1 MPPTVGGSVGE
12 TTLELAYDAALD
24 SLKMQEARLSGLRS
38 RATGVLSAA
47 ALVTGFSTGLGL
59 INTNPKMGVVFPKWA
74 ALALLAVLVAIGAL
88 DMVVLWP
95 AQRWQFGPDV
105 REMLCKH
112 DGGTTVDD
120 IRRYVIDD
128 ALDGVKCNY
137 EHLNLR
143 FRCYQWSAGLL
154 VGEVIILVT
163 ALVSA
168 QS

>member
-1 MPPTVGGSVGE
+1 VGE
-12 TTLELAYDAALD
+12 ATLELAYDAALD

-59 INTNPKMGVVFPKWA
+59 INTNPKMGAVFPKWA
-74 ALALLAVLVAIGAL
+74 ALALLAVLVAIGVL
-88 DMVVLWP
+88 DMAVLWP
-95 AQRWQFGPDV
+95 AKGWQFGPDV
-105 REMLCKH
+105 RKMLRKH
-112 DGGTTVDD
+112 NGGTAVDD

-128 ALDGVKCNY
+128 ALDGVKRNNKY
-137 EHLNLR
+137 LHPR
-143 FRCYQWSAGLL
+143 FRCYRWSAGLL

>member
-1 MPPTVGGSVGE
+1 MSPTVGGAVGE

-24 SLKMQEARLSGLRS
+24 SLKMQEARLSGLRT

-95 AQRWQFGPDV
+95 AQWQFGPDV
-105 REMLCKH
+105 REMLRKH
-112 DGGTTVDD
+112 DAGTAVDD

-128 ALDGVKCNY
+128 ALGGVERNKK
-137 EHLNLR
+137 HLNLR
-143 FRCYQWSAGLL
+143 FLCYQWSAGLL
-154 VGEVIILVT
+154 VGEVIILVA

>member
-1 MPPTVGGSVGE
+1 MTE

-47 ALVTGFSTGLGL
+47 ALVTSFSAGLGL
-59 INTNPKMGVVFPKWA
+59 INTNPKTGAVFPKWA
-74 ALALLAVLVAIGAL
+74 ALALLAALIAIGVL

-95 AQRWQFGPDV
+95 AQKWQFGPDV
-105 REMLCKH
+105 REILCKH
-112 DGGTTVDD
+112 DGGTAVDD
-120 IRRYVIDD
+120 IRRCVIDD
-128 ALDGVKCNY
+128 ALDGVERNEKRL
-137 EHLNLR
+137 HPR
-143 FRCYQWSAGLL
+143 FRCYRWSAGLL

-163 ALVSA
+163 SLVLA

>member
-1 MPPTVGGSVGE
+1 VGE

-24 SLKMQEARLSGLRS
+24 SLKMQEARLSGLRT

-59 INTNPKMGVVFPKWA
+59 INTNPKMGAVFPKWA
-74 ALALLAVLVAIGAL
+74 ALALLAVLVAIGVL

-95 AQRWQFGPDV
+95 AQWQFGPDV

-112 DGGTTVDD
+112 DGGTAVDD

-128 ALDGVKCNY
+128 ALDGVERNKK
-137 EHLNLR
+137 HLNLR
-143 FRCYQWSAGLL
+143 FLCYQWSAGLL